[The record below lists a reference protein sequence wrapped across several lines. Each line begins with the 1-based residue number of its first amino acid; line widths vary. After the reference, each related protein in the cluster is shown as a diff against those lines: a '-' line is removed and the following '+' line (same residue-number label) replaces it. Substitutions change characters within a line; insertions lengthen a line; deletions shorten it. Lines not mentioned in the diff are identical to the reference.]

1 MAGKKDTATLKWI
14 FSVAGPGRK
23 WVALLTLV
31 RIAQGGLA
39 IFYAYALRTVV
50 NCATA
55 GDRPGFLPAL
65 SQFIAL
71 VVATVVLQA
80 LGRYL
85 HDKAH
90 ATLEKAFRL
99 RAFSQLLFR
108 SYAKISSVHTGDW
121 MNRITSDTNAIIA
134 GILRVLPE
142 LCGMI
147 VRLLGAFFA
156 LITIVPQVALLLLP
170 AGLIMISLSYILRG
184 QLKRYHKDLQLAD
197 GASRSFFQERL
208 GSLPVIHSFT
218 QEDATAKQAG
228 GQLDS
233 LVAARMKRSHFANL
247 SNTALTFAMVTAQV
261 IGIGVCCAGIL
272 EGTVSYGTMSAV
284 MYLINLLGTPFAQL
298 SGSLSQYYAM
308 IASSERLMEI
318 ESFPADHTQP
328 PLPLEQVLPYYQ
340 EEFAGFGL
348 ENASFSYEE
357 DSGSQVLQGVNL
369 EVKKGQFVAFT
380 GRSGCGKSTA
390 MKILLSLYPLD
401 GGRAFL
407 RNKGG
412 SCTPLDARSRGLF
425 AYVPQGNGMIC
436 GTIRQSL
443 AFGDEKLMTQE
454 EQIYSA
460 LQIAC
465 AEEFVKELPQ
475 GLDTPLGEHGSGL
488 SEGQLQRL
496 SIARAILSQRPV
508 LLLDESTS
516 ALDEATEEQLLRNLR
531 SMTDRT
537 VVIITHRKA
546 ALSHCDQ
553 IIPFVDHDPGV

>member
-14 FSVAGPGRK
+14 FSVAGPGGK
-23 WVALLTLV
+23 WVTLLTLV

-39 IFYAYALRTVV
+39 IFYAYALRAVV

-55 GDRPGFLPAL
+55 GDRPGFLPAI

-99 RAFSQLLFR
+99 RAFSQLLSR
-108 SYAKISSVHTGDW
+108 SYAKVSAVHTGDW
-121 MNRITSDTNAIIA
+121 MNRITSDCAAIIA

-142 LCGMI
+142 LCGML

-156 LITIVPQVALLLLP
+156 LMTIVPQVALLLLP
-170 AGLIMISLSYILRG
+170 AGLIMIGLSYILRG
-184 QLKRYHKDLQLAD
+184 RLKRYHKDLQRAD

-228 GQLDS
+228 SQLDS

-247 SNTALTFAMVTAQV
+247 SSTALTFAMVTAQV

-308 IASSERLMEI
+308 VASSERLMEI

-328 PLPLEQVLPYYQ
+328 PIPLEQVLPYYQ

-348 ENASFSYEE
+348 ENAAFSYEE

-401 GGRAFL
+401 SGKAFL
-407 RNKGG
+407 RNADG

-443 AFGDEKLMTQE
+443 AFGDEKRMTQE
-454 EQIYSA
+454 KQIYSA
-460 LQIAC
+460 LRIAC
-465 AEEFVKELPQ
+465 AEEFVNELPQ

-553 IIPFVDHDPGV
+553 IIPFADHDPGA

>member
-1 MAGKKDTATLKWI
+1 MAGKKDAATLKWI
-14 FSVAGPGRK
+14 SSVAGPGGK

-39 IFYAYALRTVV
+39 IFYAYALRNVV
-50 NCATA
+50 NCATT
-55 GDRPGFLPAL
+55 GNREDFLPTL
-65 SQFIAL
+65 FQFVAL
-71 VVATVVLQA
+71 VIATTILQA

-85 HDKAH
+85 QDKAH

-99 RAFSQLLFR
+99 RAFSQLLQR
-108 SYAKISSVHTGDW
+108 SYAKVSAIHTGDW
-121 MNRITSDTNAIIA
+121 MNRITSDTTAIIG

-142 LCGMI
+142 LCGML

-156 LITIVPQVALLLLP
+156 LVTIVPQVALLLLP
-170 AGLIMISLSYILRG
+170 AGALMIGLSYILRG
-184 QLKRYHKDLQLAD
+184 RLKRYHKNLQRAD
-197 GASRSFFQERL
+197 GIARSFLQERL
-208 GSLPVIHSFT
+208 GSLPVIRSFT
-218 QEDATAKQAG
+218 QEQATANQAAD
-228 GQLDS
+228 QLDN
-233 LVAARMKRSHFANL
+233 LVSARMKRSHFSNL

-272 EGTVSYGTMSAV
+272 EGTVSYATMSAV

-308 IASSERLMEI
+308 IASGERLMEI
-318 ESFPADHTQP
+318 EQFPADHTYP
-328 PLPLEQVLPYYQ
+328 PLAMERILPYYR
-340 EEFAGFGL
+340 EEFSGFGL
-348 ENASFSYEE
+348 DSASFSYEE
-357 DSGSQVLQGVNL
+357 DSQSRVLQGLNL

-390 MKILLSLYPLD
+390 MKLLLSLYPLEE
-401 GGRAFL
+401 GSAFL
-407 RNKGG
+407 RNKDG
-412 SCTPLDARSRGLF
+412 SCIPLDPSYRGLF

-443 AFGDEKLMTQE
+443 AFGDAALMAKE
-454 EQIYSA
+454 DLLWEA
-460 LQIAC
+460 LRVAC
-465 AEEFVKELPQ
+465 AQEFVKELPQ
-475 GLDTPLGEHGSGL
+475 GLDAPLGEHGSGL

-508 LLLDESTS
+508 LLLDEATS
-516 ALDEATEEQLLRNLR
+516 ALDEATEEQLLQNLR

-537 VVIITHRKA
+537 VVIITHRTA

-553 IIPFVDHDPGV
+553 IIPFADNDPGA

>member
-1 MAGKKDTATLKWI
+1 MAGKKDAAALKWI
-14 FSVAGPGRK
+14 CSVAGPGGK
-23 WVALLTLV
+23 WVVLLTLV

-39 IFYAYALRTVV
+39 IFYAYALRNVV

-65 SQFIAL
+65 SQFIGL
-71 VVATVVLQA
+71 VVASVILQA

-99 RAFSQLLFR
+99 RSFSQLLQR
-108 SYAKISSVHTGDW
+108 SYAKVSAVHTGDW
-121 MNRITSDTNAIIA
+121 MNRITSDVTAIIA

-142 LCGMI
+142 FCGML

-156 LITIVPQVALLLLP
+156 LMTIVPQVALLLLP
-170 AGLIMISLSYILRG
+170 AGVIMIGLSYLLRG
-184 QLKRYHKDLQLAD
+184 RLKRYHRELQRTD
-197 GASRSFFQERL
+197 GASRSFLQERL

-218 QEDATAKQAG
+218 QEAATARQAG
-228 GQLDS
+228 EQLDG
-233 LVAARMKRSHFANL
+233 LVTARMKRSHFSNL

-328 PLPLEQVLPYYQ
+328 PMPLEQILPYYN
-340 EEFAGFGL
+340 EEFSGFGL
-348 ENASFSYEE
+348 DNACFSYES
-357 DSGSQVLQGVNL
+357 DSGNRVLQELDL

-380 GRSGCGKSTA
+380 GPSGCGKSTA

-401 GGRAFL
+401 GGSAYL
-407 RNKGG
+407 QNTDG
-412 SCTPLDARSRGLF
+412 SRTSLDATSRGLF

-443 AFGDEKLMTQE
+443 AFGDETMMARE
-454 EQIYSA
+454 EDIRNA
-460 LQIAC
+460 LRIAC
-465 AEEFVKELPQ
+465 AEEFVSELPQ

-508 LLLDESTS
+508 LLLDEATS
-516 ALDEATEEQLLRNLR
+516 ALDEATEEQLLQNLR
-531 SMTDRT
+531 SMTHRT

-553 IIPFVDHDPGV
+553 IIPFADHDPGA

>member
-1 MAGKKDTATLKWI
+1 MARKKDSAALKWI
-14 FSVAGPGRK
+14 CSVAGPGGK
-23 WVALLTLV
+23 WVVLLTLT

-39 IFYAYALRTVV
+39 ILYAYALRAVV

-55 GDRPGFLPAL
+55 GDRAGFLPTL
-65 SQFIAL
+65 SQFMLL

-99 RAFSQLLFR
+99 RAFSQLMER
-108 SYAKISSVHTGDW
+108 SYAKVSAVHTGDW
-121 MNRITSDTNAIIA
+121 MNRITSDSNAIIG
-134 GILRVLPE
+134 GILRVLPD
-142 LCGMI
+142 LCGML

-156 LITIVPQVALLLLP
+156 LMAIVPQVALLLLP
-170 AGLIMISLSYILRG
+170 AGLLMIGLSYILRSR
-184 QLKRYHKDLQLAD
+184 LKRYHKDQQLAD
-197 GASRSFFQERL
+197 GAARSFLQERL

-218 QEDATAKQAG
+218 QETATADQAG
-228 GQLDS
+228 DQLDA
-233 LVAARMKRSHFANL
+233 LVTARMKRSHFANL
-247 SNTALTFAMVTAQV
+247 SNTALTLAMVTAQI

-318 ESFPADHTQP
+318 EAFPADHTQP
-328 PLPLEQVLPYYQ
+328 PLPLEQVLAYYQ
-340 EEFAGFGL
+340 SDFAGFGL
-348 ENASFSYEE
+348 ENATFSYEE
-357 DSGSQVLQGVNL
+357 DSEKQVLRGVNL

-380 GRSGCGKSTA
+380 GQSGCGKSTA

-401 GGRAFL
+401 SGNAYLYDKSGNR
-407 RNKGG
+407 
-412 SCTPLDARSRGLF
+412 TDLDASQRSLF

-443 AFGDEKLMTQE
+443 AFGDEKLMANEDQLR
-454 EQIYSA
+454 SA
-460 LQIAC
+460 LSIAC
-465 AEEFVKELPQ
+465 AESFVNELPQ

-496 SIARAILSQRPV
+496 SIARAVLSQRPV

-516 ALDEATEEQLLRNLR
+516 ALDEATEEQLLQNLR

-553 IIPFVDHDPGV
+553 IIPFANNDPGV

>member
-197 GASRSFFQERL
+197 GASRSFFQEQL

-228 GQLDS
+228 DQLDS

>member
-1 MAGKKDTATLKWI
+1 MAGKKDTAALKWI
-14 FSVAGPGRK
+14 CSVAGSGGK

-31 RIAQGGLA
+31 RIAQGALA
-39 IFYAYALRTVV
+39 IVYAYALRNVV

-71 VVATVVLQA
+71 VAVTVILQT
-80 LGRYL
+80 LGRYF
-85 HDKAH
+85 HEKAH

-99 RAFSQLLFR
+99 RAFSQLLER
-108 SYAKISSVHTGDW
+108 SYAKVSAVHTGDW

-134 GILRVLPE
+134 GIIRVLPE
-142 LCGMI
+142 LCGMV

-156 LITIVPQVALLLLP
+156 LMAIVPQVALLLLP
-170 AGLIMISLSYILRG
+170 AGVLMIGLSYILRG
-184 QLKRYHKDLQLAD
+184 RLKRYHKNVQLAD
-197 GASRSFFQERL
+197 GNARSFLQERL
-208 GSLPVIHSFT
+208 GSLAVIHSFT
-218 QEDATAKQAG
+218 QENATARQAS
-228 GQLDS
+228 GQLEE
-233 LVAARMKRSHFANL
+233 LVTARMKRSHFANL
-247 SNTALTFAMVTAQV
+247 SSTALTFAMVTAQV

-284 MYLINLLGTPFAQL
+284 MYLINLLGAPFAQL

-318 ESFPADHTQP
+318 ESYPADHTQP
-328 PLPLEQVLPYYQ
+328 PFGPEEILPYYRQ
-340 EEFAGFGL
+340 QFQSFGL
-348 ENASFSYEE
+348 QNVSFSYEE
-357 DSGSQVLQGVNL
+357 DGSSQVLRGVDL
-369 EVKKGQFVAFT
+369 EVEKGQFVAFT
-380 GRSGCGKSTA
+380 GQSGCGKSTA
-390 MKILLSLYPLD
+390 MKLLLSLYPLD
-401 GGRAFL
+401 GGNAFL
-407 RNKGG
+407 RGVGG
-412 SCTPLDARSRGLF
+412 EQSLDARWRGLF
-425 AYVPQGNGMIC
+425 AYVPQGNLMIC

-443 AFGDEKLMTQE
+443 AFGDEALMTNE
-454 EQIYSA
+454 EQLQSA
-460 LQIAC
+460 LKVAC
-465 AEEFVKELPQ
+465 ADEFVNQLPQ

-508 LLLDESTS
+508 LLLDEATS
-516 ALDEATEEQLLRNLR
+516 ALDEATEEKLLQNLR

-553 IIPFVDHDPGV
+553 IIPFANNKPETQ

>member
-1 MAGKKDTATLKWI
+1 MARKKDSAALKWI
-14 FSVAGPGRK
+14 CSVAGPGGK
-23 WVALLTLV
+23 WVVLLTLT

-39 IFYAYALRTVV
+39 ILYAYALRAVV

-55 GDRPGFLPAL
+55 GDQAGFLPTL

-71 VVATVVLQA
+71 VAVTVILQA

-99 RAFSQLLFR
+99 RAFSQLMER
-108 SYAKISSVHTGDW
+108 SYAKVSAFHTGDW
-121 MNRITSDTNAIIA
+121 MNRITSDSNAIIA

-156 LITIVPQVALLLLP
+156 LVTIVPQVALLLLP
-170 AGLIMISLSYILRG
+170 AGLLMIGLSYILRG
-184 QLKRYHKDLQLAD
+184 RLKRYHKDLQLAD
-197 GASRSFFQERL
+197 GASRSFLQERL

-218 QEDATAKQAG
+218 QEAATADQAG
-228 GQLDS
+228 DQLDG
-233 LVAARMKRSHFANL
+233 LVRARMKRSHFANL
-247 SNTALTFAMVTAQV
+247 SSTALTFAMVAAQV

-318 ESFPADHTQP
+318 EAFPADHTQP
-328 PLPLEQVLPYYQ
+328 PLPLEQVLAYYHDG
-340 EEFAGFGL
+340 FSGFGL
-348 ENASFSYEE
+348 ENAGFSYEE
-357 DSGSQVLQGVNL
+357 DSGSQVLQGMNL

-401 GGRAFL
+401 SGKAFL
-407 RNKGG
+407 RNADG
-412 SCTPLDARSRGLF
+412 SCAPLDANARSLF

-443 AFGDEKLMTQE
+443 AFGDEKLMAKEDQLR
-454 EQIYSA
+454 SA
-460 LQIAC
+460 LSIAC
-465 AEEFVKELPQ
+465 AEDFVNELPQ

-496 SIARAILSQRPV
+496 SIARAVLSQRPV
-508 LLLDESTS
+508 LLLDEATS
-516 ALDEATEEQLLRNLR
+516 ALDEATEEQLLQNLR

-553 IIPFVDHDPGV
+553 IIPFTNNDPGV

>member
-1 MAGKKDTATLKWI
+1 MAGKKDSATLKWI
-14 FSVAGPGRK
+14 CSVAGPGGK
-23 WVALLTLV
+23 WVLLLTLT
-31 RIAQGGLA
+31 RISQGGLA
-39 IFYAYALRTVV
+39 IFYAYALRNVI

-55 GDRPGFLPAL
+55 GNREGFLPLL
-65 SQFIAL
+65 SQFIIL
-71 VVATVVLQA
+71 VATTVVLQT

-85 HDKAH
+85 HEKAH
-90 ATLEKAFRL
+90 ATLEKVFRL
-99 RAFSQLLFR
+99 RAFSQLLQR
-108 SYAKISSVHTGDW
+108 SYGKVSAVHTGDW

-142 LCGMI
+142 LCGML
-147 VRLLGAFFA
+147 VRLLGAFIA
-156 LITIVPQVALLLLP
+156 LTTIVPQVALLLLP

-184 QLKRYHKDLQLAD
+184 RLKRYHKDQQLAD
-197 GASRSFFQERL
+197 GAARSFLQEQL

-218 QEDATAKQAG
+218 QEDATTKQASD
-228 GQLDS
+228 QLDG
-233 LVAARMKRSHFANL
+233 LVRARMKRSHFSNL
-247 SNTALTFAMVTAQV
+247 SSTALTFAMVTAQV

-318 ESFPADHTQP
+318 EAFPADHTQP
-328 PLPLEQVLPYYQ
+328 PLPMEQVLDYYHS
-340 EEFAGFGL
+340 EFAGFGL
-348 ENASFSYEE
+348 ENATFSYEE
-357 DSGSQVLQGVNL
+357 DSEKQVLQNVNL

-380 GRSGCGKSTA
+380 GQSGCGKSTA

-401 GGRAFL
+401 SGKAYL
-407 RNKGG
+407 RSNSG
-412 SCTPLDARSRGLF
+412 CVDLDSSSRGLF

-443 AFGDEKLMTQE
+443 AFGDEALMAKE
-454 EQIYSA
+454 ELLRSA
-460 LQIAC
+460 LSIAC
-465 AEEFVKELPQ
+465 AEEFVNQLPL

-516 ALDEATEEQLLRNLR
+516 ALDGDTEEQLLRNLR

-537 VVIITHRKA
+537 VVIITHRTA
-546 ALSHCDQ
+546 ALNHCDQ
-553 IIPFVDHDPGV
+553 IIPFTDSNPGA